1 MIRVHFIGRTGN
13 NLFQYAF
20 GRVLSERLGYSL
32 TYVNDNHATQFNI
45 PEIHKVSIESPSI
58 DFNDT
63 LDQSIDIETIL
74 KKGIDKQINI
84 GGYWQ
89 KSKFYVPYRNELQS
103 WMALPKSEYTQYTN
117 PDKDVILHIRRDD
130 YILARSNIEL
140 NYYDRCL
147 QSLGELGK
155 VYIIGSGI
163 DGKVKRHFAKYDVS
177 YFDGDPFQDF
187 IFMQGFKRVI
197 MSNSSFCWM
206 ATFLSPV
213 CEKVFFP
220 KPVSGFWSDSENQRL
235 YIEGYH
241 TLVDNVKVGVD

>member
-20 GRVLSERLGYSL
+20 GRILSEKLGYSL

-63 LDQSIDIETIL
+63 VDPGTTIERIVRL
-74 KKGIDKQINI
+74 GRNKQINI

-89 KSKFYVPYRNELQS
+89 KSKFYVPYRTQLQE
-103 WMALPKSEYTQYTN
+103 WMRLPLSEYTRLTDPN
-117 PDKDVILHIRRDD
+117 KDVILHIRRDD
-130 YILARSNIEL
+130 YLLAKSNL
-140 NYYDRCL
+140 NLSYYDNCL
-147 QSLGELGK
+147 KSLGEIGK

-163 DGKVKRHFAKYDVS
+163 DETVKRHFSKYDVS
-177 YFDGDPFQDF
+177 YFNGDPYQDF
-187 IFMQGFKRVI
+187 IFMQGFKKVI

-206 ATFLSPV
+206 ATFLSPI
-213 CEKVFFP
+213 CEKIFFP
-220 KPVSGFWSDSENQRL
+220 EPVSGFWSNSENQRL
-235 YIEGYH
+235 YIEGFH
-241 TLVDNVKVGVD
+241 TKIDNVAIGD